1 MRANIS
7 DLWILLVNA
16 RIRGF
21 IFDCVPFFPLLYSSS
36 SSFLFF
42 ATEIFRFLVAR
53 VKNSIRDFKFYLEES
68 SCCKVICRL
77 ASGRPLAVLKF

>member
-7 DLWILLVNA
+7 DLWILLVNVGYGDLYLIA
-16 RIRGF
+16 CLFSRFSI
-21 IFDCVPFFPLLYSSS
+21 LLLLLL
-36 SSFLFF
+36 FFF

-68 SCCKVICRL
+68 
-77 ASGRPLAVLKF
+77 VL